1 MQGLRLEHFIGA
13 GRDVERAQ
21 YEVLGRLQQVRQAF
35 SRNIVYPYLADLVK
49 LYGSLQNIIDNLE
62 HVRDQLS
69 GEIMGVDLE
78 TPQVLRQQPTLG
90 SGQIDHVEELIRW
103 ALPYVQDAIEEGRTI
118 YEFVEDHLSL
128 EEVGIVPS
136 YTEEGYVILPDRKA
150 RQLHI
155 LRYTLSVFT
164 RADERFRSL
173 QTAYVKS
180 LPRGYVAPS
189 PRSIKL
195 DLVDEQ
201 PDLPNPATYF
211 IDTDLDF
218 PYEETVLPVSKRK
231 LMRYLARQHGQ
242 A

>member
-13 GRDVERAQ
+13 GHDFERAQ

-35 SRNIVYPYLADLVK
+35 SRNIVYPHLADLVK
-49 LYGSLQNIIDNLE
+49 LYGSLNNIIDNLE
-62 HVRDQLS
+62 QVRDQLS
-69 GEIMGVDLE
+69 GDIKAVDLE
-78 TPQVLRQQPTLG
+78 TPQIIRQQPALG
-90 SGQIDHVEELIRW
+90 PKQVDHVEELIRW
-103 ALPYVQDAIEEGRTI
+103 ALPAIQEAIEEGRTI
-118 YEFVEDHLSL
+118 YEFVEENLSL

-164 RADERFRSL
+164 QADERYRSL
-173 QTAYVKS
+173 QTTYVKS
-180 LPRGYVAPS
+180 LPRGHVSPA

-231 LMRYLARQHGQ
+231 LMRHLALQGGQ